1 MARSIKGQMRYRR
14 RRWLWNRYVQNPLIN
29 VPPSKIE
36 TSTHCFFLSSENQW
50 LFCRRKISKPNPPN
64 IETFWPSI
72 LLTIEQKIIF
82 GLVLVGLKGY
92 LPSIGE
98 ARSCKSGIDTRGG
111 DWGVGWMIAHSIK
124 RQMRESL
131 VIIEP
136 APIHSMDGD
145 QPLIPSSSQN
155 AKILSSLLNS
165 HLTWLASRLVS
176 SPLQI
181 SCSPLLSQLSTSTNT
196 NIMVLTNNNMVV
208 LEVFK
213 LTIMSWSDSAWNLC
227 HIFPM
232 FRKFIS
238 SQKLHPFWFPSKTL
252 FLEPGFMTCLR
263 NSRLTMI
270 WSRAAAAL
278 RSHNWKPSLMDF
290 QTRLASPG
298 FWTALWCPSL
308 YNIQCVCLKKG
319 NISNQFTLA
328 SFLGEAFNISQT
340 QLGFTNLQR
349 GGSPAYQRVFHDNSS
364 SLIQERELKS
374 SGAQKLPSY
383 YMTHRA

>member
-1 MARSIKGQMRYRR
+1 MHAMGTGGWVNDSSLNQTTNARVAGDYRTR
-14 RRWLWNRYVQNPLIN
+14 TDTLNGRW
-29 VPPSKIE
+29 
-36 TSTHCFFLSSENQW
+36 ST
-50 LFCRRKISKPNPPN
+50 
-64 IETFWPSI
+64 
-72 LLTIEQKIIF
+72 
-82 GLVLVGLKGY
+82 V
-92 LPSIGE
+92 
-98 ARSCKSGIDTRGG
+98 
-111 DWGVGWMIAHSIK
+111 
-124 RQMRESL
+124 
-131 VIIEP
+131 
-136 APIHSMDGD
+136 
-145 QPLIPSSSQN
+145 IPSSSQN

-176 SPLQI
+176 SSWQI

-252 FLEPGFMTCLR
+252 FLEPGFMACLR

-270 WSRAAAAL
+270 WSRAAAL

-298 FWTALWCPSL
+298 LWTALWCPSL
-308 YNIQCVCLKKG
+308 YNIQCICLKKG
-319 NISNQFTLA
+319 NIQTNSHWP
-328 SFLGEAFNISQT
+328 AF
-340 QLGFTNLQR
+340 
-349 GGSPAYQRVFHDNSS
+349 
-364 SLIQERELKS
+364 
-374 SGAQKLPSY
+374 
-383 YMTHRA
+383 